1 MDRKRSFLTV
11 LVIGLLA
18 LLTFS
23 SAAKSAAQSQPWLV
37 EGNQSNANLGQTVAA
52 AGDVN
57 GDGYGDLLIGGRYD
71 FGNGV
76 TGVAYAYYGSA
87 QGLDTQPNWIAPNE
101 QPYQYALPA
110 LASAGDVNGDG
121 FDDVIVG
128 DKNFSGDQMEEGRAY
143 LYYGSPGGLS
153 SAPGWTADGNQSILY
168 FGSAVAGVGD
178 VNGDGYDDVLIGA
191 PYKRDPTTGDV
202 IGQAL
207 LYLGSPSGLSSTPA
221 WTVLGSGGWTY
232 FGGRLSGAGDVNGD
246 GYDDFMVSDFFF
258 TDDQSAEGRVYL
270 YYGSANGPAPGPAWT
285 ADGNQ
290 ANDYFGMSL
299 ASAGD
304 VNGDGY
310 ADVVIGA
317 PSSSNPESIEGRAL
331 LYYGSAS
338 GLGSAAGWTAEG
350 NQYGAYLGNSVSS
363 AGDVNGDGY
372 ADLVVGAYGFTNGEL
387 EEGRA
392 FLYLGSA
399 GGLTTDAAWTAE
411 GDQAL
416 AAFGSSVGS
425 AGDVNGD
432 GRDEWA
438 VGAPQ
443 YDRGEGNE
451 GIAVVF
457 DSLTTGPLPTPPPV
471 TPSPT
476 PTPTLLRMH
485 ISDLDGSANPV
496 HNTWTALVEVEVS
509 NALGITVDQAVVSG
523 TWSTGD
529 IGQCSTGVY
538 GRCIIRL
545 SGLPKK
551 IGRVTFTVSA
561 VQRSQ
566 GIYEPAANSDRDG
579 DSNGTQ
585 ITVSR

>member
-1 MDRKRSFLTV
+1 MDRKRSFLTAF
-11 LVIGLLA
+11 VIGLLA
-18 LLTFS
+18 LLAPG
-23 SAAKSAAQSQPWLV
+23 SATNSAAQNQPWLV
-37 EGNQSNANLGQTVAA
+37 EGNQGNAQLGQTVAP

-71 FGNGV
+71 FGNGI

-87 QGLDTQPNWIAPNE
+87 QGLDTHSNWMAANE
-101 QPYQYALPA
+101 QPYQYAQLA

-121 FDDVIVG
+121 YDDVIVG
-128 DKNFSGDQMEEGRAY
+128 DPFFSGDLMEEGRVY

-153 SAPGWTADGNQSILY
+153 STPGWVVDGNQSILY
-168 FGSAVAGVGD
+168 FGMAVSGVGD

-191 PYKRDPTTGDV
+191 PYQRDPITGNV
-202 IGQAL
+202 VGQAL
-207 LYLGSPSGLSSTPA
+207 LYMGSPSGLSSTPA
-221 WTVLGSGGWTY
+221 WTVLGSGGWTS
-232 FGGRLSGAGDVNGD
+232 FGDRLNAAGDVNGD
-246 GYDDFMVSDFFF
+246 GYADFMLSDFFF
-258 TDDQSAEGRVYL
+258 TSDQQAEGRVYL
-270 YYGSANGPAPGPAWT
+270 YYGSTNGPASRPDWI

-290 ANDYFGMSL
+290 ANDYFGMAL
-299 ASAGD
+299 APAGD

-310 ADVVIGA
+310 DDVLVGA
-317 PSSSNPESIEGRAL
+317 PSYSDPESIEGRAF
-331 LYYGSAS
+331 LYYGSAN
-338 GLGSAAGWTAEG
+338 GLGSTAGWTAEG
-350 NQYGAYLGNSVSS
+350 NQYGAYLGNAVSS

-372 ADLVVGAYGFTNGEL
+372 DDVLIGAYGYTNSEL

-399 GGLTTDAAWTAE
+399 GGLTPDAAWTAD

-416 AAFGSSVGS
+416 AGFGSSVGS

-432 GRDEWA
+432 GRVEWG

-443 YDRGEGNE
+443 YDRGEVNE

-457 DSLTTGPLPTPPPV
+457 DSLTTSPLPTLPAS

-476 PTPTLLRMH
+476 PTPMLLRMH
-485 ISDLDGSANPV
+485 ISDLDGTANPV
-496 HNTWTALVEVEVS
+496 HNTWTALVNVEVS
-509 NALGITVDQAVVSG
+509 RADGITVDQALVSG

-529 IGQCSTGVY
+529 ADQCTTSVY
-538 GRCIIRL
+538 GVCTMRL
-545 SGLPKK
+545 SDLPKK
-551 IGRVTFTVSA
+551 VGSVTFTVND

-566 GIYEPAANSDRDG
+566 GIYEASANSDPDG

-585 ITVSR
+585 ITVAR

>member
-1 MDRKRSFLTV
+1 MARKRNILTAF
-11 LVIGLLA
+11 VIGLMALLA
-18 LLTFS
+18 LGNVT
-23 SAAKSAAQSQPWLV
+23 KSAAQSQPWLV
-37 EGNQSNANLGQTVAA
+37 EGNQGNAQLGQTVAP

-57 GDGYGDLLIGGRYD
+57 GDGYGDLLIAGRHD
-71 FGNGV
+71 FGNGL

-87 QGLDTQPNWIAPNE
+87 QGLDTQPAWAAVNE
-101 QPYQYALPA
+101 QPYQYAQIA

-121 FDDVIVG
+121 YDDVIVG
-128 DKNFSGDQMEEGRAY
+128 DRFFSGDQMQEGRVY

-153 SAPGWTADGNQSILY
+153 STPGWIEDGNQSILY
-168 FGSAVAGVGD
+168 FGTAVAGAGD
-178 VNGDGYDDVLIGA
+178 VNGDGYDDVLISA

-202 IGQAL
+202 IGQVL
-207 LYLGSPSGLSSTPA
+207 LYLGSPSGLSSKPA
-221 WTVLGSGGWTY
+221 WTASGTGGWTS
-232 FGGRLSGAGDVNGD
+232 FGDRLNAAGDVNGD
-246 GYDDFMVSDFFF
+246 GYADFMASDFFF
-258 TDDQSAEGRVYL
+258 TDDQQAEGRVYL
-270 YYGSANGPAPGPAWT
+270 YYGSPNGPAPGPAWT

-299 ASAGD
+299 APAGD

-310 ADVVIGA
+310 DDVVIGA
-317 PSSSNPESIEGRAL
+317 PSYSDPESIEGQAL

-350 NQYGAYLGNSVSS
+350 DQYGAYLGNAVSS

-372 ADLVVGAYGFTNGEL
+372 GDVVVGAYGFTNGEL

-399 GGLTTDAAWTAE
+399 SGLATSSAWTGE

-416 AAFGSSVGS
+416 AGFGSSVSS

-432 GRDEWA
+432 GHAEWA

-457 DSLTTGPLPTPPPV
+457 DSLAAGPLPTPPPV

-476 PTPTLLRMH
+476 PTPTILQLH
-485 ISDLDGSANPV
+485 VSDLDGSANPT
-496 HNTWTALVEVEVS
+496 HKTWTALVNVEVS
-509 NALGITVDQAVVSG
+509 RANGFTVDQAVVSG

-529 IGQCSTGVY
+529 TSQCTTGVY
-538 GRCIIRL
+538 GVCTMRL

-551 IGRVTFTVSA
+551 VGSVTFTVND

-566 GIYEPAANSDRDG
+566 GIYEPSANSDPDG

-585 ITVSR
+585 ITVAR